1 MLRLQIMAV
10 LLTLAAPLAPS
21 AQTRS
26 AQDIARSVQER
37 YDKVRDFSADFVH
50 SYEGG
55 ILKKTA
61 TERGTLQVKKPGR
74 MRWEYTSPEHK
85 LFVSDGKKIYSYIP
99 ADKQVIVSSMPA
111 EDQAT
116 TAVLFLVGK
125 GSLTRDFTA
134 SMAEGGGPD
143 TWAIKL
149 EPKQRQRDYDWLVLI
164 VDRQSLQIRTL
175 VAAEREGGR
184 STFQFSNYRENT
196 GLADKIFEFKIPRGV
211 DVINADS
218 PSR

>member
-1 MLRLQIMAV
+1 MMAV

-26 AQDIARSVQER
+26 AQDIARSLEER

-61 TERGTLQVKKPGR
+61 TEKGTLQVKKPGR
-74 MRWEYTSPEHK
+74 MRWEYTHPEHK

-134 SMAEGGGPD
+134 SMADGGGPD

-184 STFQFSNYRENT
+184 STFQFSNYRENI
-196 GLADKIFEFKIPRGV
+196 GLTDKIFEFKMPRGV